1 MKIND
6 SYIKLSHVR
15 FFSHHGVMP
24 HEKITGNDFEIDLTV
39 HFSAVTAM
47 KSGDLDKTINYA
59 LIYEILKEEMATP
72 TPLLE
77 EVCYRILK
85 NLNIR
90 FPQITSAEITL
101 TKLMPPIAGFQGAGI
116 SFTAEASF

>member
-1 MKIND
+1 MKLND
-6 SYIKLSHVR
+6 SYIKLSKVH

-24 HEKITGNDFEIDLTV
+24 HEKIAGNDFEIDLTV

-47 KSGDLDKTINYA
+47 KSGDLEKTINYA
-59 LIYEILKEEMATP
+59 LIYDLLKEEMSIP

-85 NLNIR
+85 KLSTR
-90 FPQITSAEITL
+90 FPQITKAEITL
-101 TKLMPPIAGFQGAGI
+101 TKLMPPIAGFQGAGV